1 MPGRGKGGITGRKNR
16 LAARLS
22 GLLAGWPLITVA
34 WKWKG
39 RMRWGPSSMKRYP
52 AKRLGYLLCE
62 TCYLLGS
69 IENSMETASRVP
81 FWKIIQLRI
90 SVRAKKLSGR
100 SVFETRVCAST
111 IQTRRKFLFFRSI
124 VKIWSLTIQS
134 RERREK
140 SIRNCGWE
148 RIRNLSLIEIDN
160 WYILS
165 KKRKLILEKR
175 CNIYSFFYGRS
186 FDYR

>member
-1 MPGRGKGGITGRKNR
+1 
-16 LAARLS
+16 
-22 GLLAGWPLITVA
+22 
-34 WKWKG
+34 
-39 RMRWGPSSMKRYP
+39 MKRYP

-124 VKIWSLTIQS
+124 VKI
-134 RERREK
+134 
-140 SIRNCGWE
+140 
-148 RIRNLSLIEIDN
+148 
-160 WYILS
+160 
-165 KKRKLILEKR
+165 
-175 CNIYSFFYGRS
+175 
-186 FDYR
+186 